1 MTGKRSFFITM
12 LHDESLGLES
22 QGDNNPQ
29 DELLTANG
37 IPNADAI
44 EEQAVSESE
53 IEDEDD
59 DAELTDDDAEEIC
72 DKQIEDEDDDAEL
85 TDDDAE
91 EICDKLT
98 QSIEDGIL
106 AFEVWYEGEFDK
118 AVTVRSIQ
126 FDIHGSV
133 TAIEYFGEDEA
144 EEN

>member
-1 MTGKRSFFITM
+1 M

-53 IEDEDD
+53 
-59 DAELTDDDAEEIC
+59 
-72 DKQIEDEDDDAEL
+72 IEDEDDDAEL